1 MKDAGME
8 VTSALTQFATMK
20 PIPRICCVKPT
31 MNPRILGGAISVYL
45 SGQNLNHI
53 CEEQEMNADLVE
65 RDSHGENTVINI
77 SGQSVFFFVGVPDY
91 RTQWRSQQ

>member
-1 MKDAGME
+1 ME

-45 SGQNLNHI
+45 SGQNLNLI
-53 CEEQEMNADLVE
+53 SEELEMNADLVV
-65 RDSHGENTVINI
+65 RDSHGENAVNNMLD
-77 SGQSVFFFVGVPDY
+77 QSVL
-91 RTQWRSQQ
+91 